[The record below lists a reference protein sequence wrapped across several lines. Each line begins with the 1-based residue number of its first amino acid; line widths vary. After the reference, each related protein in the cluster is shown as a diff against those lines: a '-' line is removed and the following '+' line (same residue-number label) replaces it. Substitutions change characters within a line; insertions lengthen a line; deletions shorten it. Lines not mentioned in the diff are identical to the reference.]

1 MLITHLGKARLGLL
15 ASFEAWTDE
24 QLNQRHDARGWS
36 AAQILHHIAAVE
48 QGLAADILDAL
59 DSRGGKVP
67 ELDPDALS
75 PAISQF
81 EGDEPPRI
89 DFLTGA
95 ALIQQ
100 LEESRFRHLQ
110 RVFNETHERELAERS
125 APHPLYGRISLKNL
139 VDLVWLHDRRGI
151 QRIDGIRAAW
161 DPSGEPARS
170 IQDIS

>member
-24 QLNQRHDARGWS
+24 QLNQCQDARGWS

-59 DSRGGKVP
+59 ESRGGKVP
-67 ELDPDALS
+67 ELDPDALA
-75 PAISQF
+75 PAIGQF
-81 EGDEPPRI
+81 DRDEPPQI
-89 DFLTGA
+89 NFLTRP

-110 RVFNETHERELAERS
+110 RVFNETHERELAEKS

-139 VDLVWLHDRRGI
+139 VDLVWLHDRHGI
-151 QRIDGIRAAW
+151 QHIEGIRAAW
-161 DPSGEPARS
+161 NPSGESARS
-170 IQDIS
+170 SQDIS